1 MMGNATRNRV
11 SVRNSVSAWLD
22 FTPLLLPL
30 GALIAFWGYVGP
42 WVDHRVAGLAILGLD
57 LGEYVKFLPA
67 VRAGTTSLW
76 REGFYLPLVAISL
89 TLSLC
94 TWRADLRWPPTRR
107 PSVAWRAGYAE
118 GNSTGSAEGNSFTPS
133 PAHPLTR
140 SLLHWLLVVL
150 QVIGSIVAAL
160 NLLPP
165 AWTPG
170 RMTTPE
176 FQQQAAALVFCLTA
190 VAFGPFLAL
199 LPRRLTG
206 ALLLLL
212 CLPAAVVPVRQF
224 FAVLPEIAGLYNH
237 PLTPGWG
244 MYMTLLGLLLLALLG
259 GWLLAKPKNN
269 TG

>member
-1 MMGNATRNRV
+1 M
-11 SVRNSVSAWLD
+11 RNSVSAWLD

-76 REGFYLPLVAISL
+76 REGFYLPLIAISL

-94 TWRADLRWPPTRR
+94 TWRPDLRWPPADTR
-107 PSVAWRAGYAE
+107 
-118 GNSTGSAEGNSFTPS
+118 S

-140 SLLHWLLVVL
+140 SVFRWLLVAL
-150 QVIGSIVAAL
+150 QVIGSIAAAL

-165 AWTPG
+165 AWTPQ

-176 FQQQAAALVFCLTA
+176 FQQQAAALLLCLIA

-212 CLPAAVVPVRQF
+212 CLPAAVVPVQQF
-224 FAVLPEIAGLYNH
+224 LAVLPEIAGLYNH

-244 MYMTLLGLLLLALLG
+244 MYVMLFGLLLLMALG
-259 GWLLAKPKNN
+259 GLLVVAGPRVSGTDKG
-269 TG
+269 T

>member
-1 MMGNATRNRV
+1 MAATARAAKQNTVARAA
-11 SVRNSVSAWLD
+11 RAAW
-22 FTPLLLPL
+22 TAWAVPLLLPI
-30 GALIAFWGYVGP
+30 GALLAFWGYVGP
-42 WVDHRVAGLAILGLD
+42 WVDHRVAGLAVLGLD
-57 LGEYVKFLPA
+57 LGEYVKFLPS

-94 TWRADLRWPPTRR
+94 TWRRELYWPPTR
-107 PSVAWRAGYAE
+107 SSAN
-118 GNSTGSAEGNSFTPS
+118 NSSELAHNLTRS

-140 SLLHWLLVVL
+140 SLLHWLLVAL
-150 QVIGSIVAAL
+150 QVIGSIAAAL

-165 AWTPG
+165 AWTPQ
-170 RMTTPE
+170 RMMTPE
-176 FQQQAAALVFCLTA
+176 FQQQAAALALCLIA

-212 CLPAAVVPVRQF
+212 CVPAAIVPVQQF
-224 FAVLPEIAGLYNH
+224 LRVLPEIAGLYNH

-244 MYMTLLGLLLLALLG
+244 MYAMIAGLLLLMGLG
-259 GWLLAKPKNN
+259 GLLMSASVKTEEQLPCS
-269 TG
+269 